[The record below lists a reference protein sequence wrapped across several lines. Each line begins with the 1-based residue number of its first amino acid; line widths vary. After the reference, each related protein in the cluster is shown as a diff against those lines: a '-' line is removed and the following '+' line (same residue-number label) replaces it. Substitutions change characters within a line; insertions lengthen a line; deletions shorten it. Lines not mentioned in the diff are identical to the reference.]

1 MATFVIDDGTV
12 SIENPHWRDASVS
25 ADIIHEASTDLGL
38 ECRSQELVQ
47 WGSPHRTDCFTMLR
61 TPIAGATHQEARR
74 VRDHPDMTAGMN
86 HFRDLDALYR
96 H

>member
-1 MATFVIDDGTV
+1 
-12 SIENPHWRDASVS
+12 
-25 ADIIHEASTDLGL
+25 
-38 ECRSQELVQ
+38 
-47 WGSPHRTDCFTMLR
+47 MLR